1 MLDLRKQLAFRYAIA
16 PRLVG
21 HDYPRRE
28 IEIKGI
34 VVRLAGQTIEASLR
48 RSFRPLGKVVTPDEP
63 AAIYAAGSS
72 EVPDLLAAMAI
83 ETPALFTARET
94 TDLVPAPLAARRA
107 PGKQL
112 GANHNS
118 ACT

>member
-48 RSFRPLGKVVTPDEP
+48 RSFRPLGKVVTPDDP

-72 EVPDLLAAMAI
+72 EVPICSLRWQL
-83 ETPALFTARET
+83 R
-94 TDLVPAPLAARRA
+94 PLPSSQHEKQRIWCQRRWWHVVH
-107 PGKQL
+107 PE
-112 GANHNS
+112 S
-118 ACT
+118 S